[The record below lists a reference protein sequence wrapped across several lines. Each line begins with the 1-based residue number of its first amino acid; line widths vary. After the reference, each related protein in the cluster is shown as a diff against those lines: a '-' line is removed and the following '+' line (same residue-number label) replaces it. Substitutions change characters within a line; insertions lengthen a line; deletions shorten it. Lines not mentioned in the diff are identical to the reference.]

1 MRQHSSLA
9 LTKCSLGP
17 SLGSVLRVGPWVE
30 EMIHLTLGATS
41 AARFYWNKVW
51 FEIKGV
57 ATSPSWWET
66 QEPLGPLGMAVGKI

>member
-1 MRQHSSLA
+1 M
-9 LTKCSLGP
+9 
-17 SLGSVLRVGPWVE
+17 GPWVE